1 MEFMLTI
8 STDTLPQSSLSYI
21 AFRVSFLET
30 LERMT
35 LAQQMGAHEAECLG
49 FLTEVPFLKATAPH
63 VQLDALAETWCK
75 HMSDDPFDATLVDE
89 AVVYAVCETASRIVE
104 NDPETINRL
113 LEGGPLGVDVTLDHM
128 LASELRSLHLNLSNE
143 GDFLMVSQF
152 EDRPP
157 EDAERLKKKFGID
170 DEKLEP
176 LFDLLG
182 LWLMS
187 VEFLPNLAGL
197 LTGREIVNAVKV
209 LARR

>member
-8 STDTLPQSSLSYI
+8 STDTLPQSSLSYV
-21 AFRVSFLET
+21 AFRVAFLET

-104 NDPETINRL
+104 SRCAITKLVRSVRSAAIACCSNSSVRVSTELVASSRISSAGSARNARAI
-113 LEGGPLGVDVTLDHM
+113 VT
-128 LASELRSLHLNLSNE
+128 N
-143 GDFLMVSQF
+143 
-152 EDRPP
+152 
-157 EDAERLKKKFGID
+157 
-170 DEKLEP
+170 
-176 LFDLLG
+176 
-182 LWLMS
+182 
-187 VEFLPNLAGL
+187 
-197 LTGREIVNAVKV
+197 
-209 LARR
+209 